1 MAACLQSRHTG
12 STSRRSGN
20 CTTRPFKHPFT
31 QITMDESSKVKPPIE
46 HGRQC
51 SCTLLA
57 LATGLDPRKLSF
69 EYCHRVL
76 HKRWGMTCRHGQ
88 RETAPVSAALGERWH
103 DVGPVDS
110 VKAILISNDQRDE

>member
-1 MAACLQSRHTG
+1 
-12 STSRRSGN
+12 
-20 CTTRPFKHPFT
+20 
-31 QITMDESSKVKPPIE
+31 MDESSKVKPPIE